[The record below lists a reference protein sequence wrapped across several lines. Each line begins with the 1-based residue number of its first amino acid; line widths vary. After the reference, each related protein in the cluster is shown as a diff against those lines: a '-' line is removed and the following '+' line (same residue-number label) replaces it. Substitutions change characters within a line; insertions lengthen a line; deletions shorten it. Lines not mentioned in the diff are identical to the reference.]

1 MQEEKRVDDEKLQ
14 VFELTVHGDDASYRT
29 NIAPDDLID
38 LLCDVIEQQ
47 AERDEARMNIH

>member
-1 MQEEKRVDDEKLQ
+1 MDNDEMQI
-14 VFELTVHGDDASYRT
+14 FELTIHGDDASYRT

>member
-1 MQEEKRVDDEKLQ
+1 MDEENEMQ

-29 NIAPDDLID
+29 NIPPDDLID

-47 AERDEARMNIH
+47 AARDETRMVVH